1 MKTYL
6 TPKEFADLFWH
17 FFVTRLERYD
27 STASQCDMIIANLFG
42 QYEEIVKE
50 NLEASMYGIEEFT
63 GEKAI
68 EIIGYQFHKSFRQ
81 VDVIPAKHIDSII
94 WSCMQDAPVFWRAME
109 KACKILVKED
119 AAELYKDEVW

>member
-6 TPKEFADLFWH
+6 TPKEFVDLFWH

-27 STASQCDMIIANLFG
+27 RTASQCDMILANLFS
-42 QYEEIVKE
+42 QYEKDVKE
-50 NLEASMYGIEEFT
+50 TLEGSMYGIEEFE
-63 GEKAI
+63 GDNANNL
-68 EIIGYQFHKSFRQ
+68 IGYQFHKSFRQ

-94 WSCMQDAPVFWRAME
+94 WSCIQDAPVFWRAME
-109 KACKILVKED
+109 RACKILVKED